1 VELAEPSWTPPTHG
15 TSLPEVVE
23 QLARLLP
30 PDVLPLEIKAAQSY
44 AVSAINAA
52 VIDPAGAVVLVV
64 SLMGFPGPL
73 TGSEVEAAGR
83 RLQSATS
90 MVTAA
95 LAGTSE

>member
-1 VELAEPSWTPPTHG
+1 VELAEPSWSPPTNP

-23 QLARLLP
+23 QLARLLS
-30 PDVLPLEIKAAQSY
+30 PDVLPLELRATQAY

-52 VIDPAGAVVLVV
+52 VVDPSGMVVLIV

-73 TGSEVEAAGR
+73 TGAEVEAAGG
-83 RLQSATS
+83 RLRSATA

-95 LAGTSE
+95 LAGNTT